1 MQVLG
6 TESFLSTP
14 DVNGQLVLLNGG
26 GTGTVSYGTLAARPA
41 ASTAGNLYVD
51 TTSNIIWRDSGT
63 AWVSLSASGTVLQVV
78 TGSIPAITAA
88 TTTIP
93 LDNTIPTSTEG
104 TLIFTNTFTPLSAT
118 SRIIVSYMLTV
129 AAGTGNT
136 TMATTAFYGTTNIGA
151 AVTRC
156 ATSSATAGS
165 AYNLSLQSVFAT
177 GAVTPIVIQG
187 RVGAL
192 SGATWYVNTHAT
204 TFFGGALVSEYTI
217 TEVL

>member
-6 TESFLSTP
+6 TESFLATP

-26 GTGTVSYGTLAARPA
+26 GTGTVTYGTLAARPA
-41 ASTAGNLYVD
+41 ASTAGNIYID
-51 TTSNIIWRDSGT
+51 TTSNYIWQDTGA
-63 AWVSLSASGTVLQVV
+63 AWVQLSTGKVLQVV
-78 TGSIPAITAA
+78 TGTIPATTA

-104 TLIFTNTFTPLSAT
+104 TQIFTNTFTPISAT
-118 SRIIVSYMLTV
+118 SRVIVSYMLTV

-136 TMATTAFYGTTNIGA
+136 TMATTAFTGTTNIGA

-165 AYNLSLQSVFAT
+165 AYNLSLQSVFAP

-192 SGATWYVNTHAT
+192 SGATWYVNSHAT
-204 TFFGGALVSEYTI
+204 AFFGGALVTEYTI